1 MRRAAVLSPRG
12 GSLELS
18 DLASRGRLI
27 AGQRLGLR
35 RFRRA
40 FARGARWAAA
50 PAALLLLVGATWE
63 GAVLGTAWAA
73 RSPRFAVRAVD
84 VAGHSRLSRE
94 EIVAAADITPGA
106 NLVTLDPRAVVA
118 RLEAL
123 PLVRHAEVIRT
134 LPGRVTLVIQER
146 QPFALANAGALH
158 WIDEEGVDLGI
169 ESHAVALGIPMLS
182 GLRPDDLGARGRPA
196 PGERIGVGLALERL
210 LLRGRPSL
218 LGQIS
223 EIDLS
228 RPEGPVL
235 YTVDGI
241 AVRLG
246 NEDWDRRL
254 GRLQGVL
261 AQLATT
267 GEVPTSI
274 DLRFRD
280 QVVLRTPPK

>member
-1 MRRAAVLSPRG
+1 MKRTAVLSPRG

-35 RFRRA
+35 RFQRT
-40 FARGARWAAA
+40 FARGARRAAA
-50 PAALLLLVGATWE
+50 PVALLLLVGATWE

-73 RSPRFAVRAVD
+73 RSPRFAVTTVE

-94 EIVAAADITPGA
+94 EIVAAAGIAPNA
-106 NLVTLDPRAVVA
+106 NLVTLDPRAVAA

-123 PLVRHAEVIRT
+123 PLVRRAEVIRT
-134 LPGRVTLVIQER
+134 LPGRVTLVVEER

-158 WIDEEGVDLGI
+158 WIDEEGVDLGT
-169 ESHAVALGIPMLS
+169 ESHAVALGIPILS
-182 GLRPDDLGARGRPA
+182 GLRQDDLGSRGRPA
-196 PGERIGVGLALERL
+196 SGERLGVGLSLVRL

-235 YTVDGI
+235 YTLDGI
-241 AVRLG
+241 EVRLG
-246 NEDWDRRL
+246 KEEWDPRL

-261 AQLATT
+261 AQVATT
-267 GEVPTSI
+267 EEVPTSI
-274 DLRFRD
+274 DLRFRG

>member
-1 MRRAAVLSPRG
+1 MKRTAVLSPRG

-27 AGQRLGLR
+27 SGQRLGLR

-40 FARGARWAAA
+40 FARGARWAA
-50 PAALLLLVGATWE
+50 PPLALLLLVGATWK

-73 RSPRFAVRAVD
+73 RSPRFAVTAVE
-84 VAGHSRLSRE
+84 VAGHSRLRRE
-94 EIVAAADITPGA
+94 EIVAAADIAPGA
-106 NLVTLDPRAVVA
+106 NLVTLDQRAVVA

-134 LPGRVTLVIQER
+134 LPGRVTLVVDER
-146 QPFALANAGALH
+146 RPFALANTGALH

-196 PGERIGVGLALERL
+196 AGERIGVGLSLVRL
-210 LLRGRPSL
+210 LLRGWPSL
-218 LGQIS
+218 LDQIS

-235 YTVDGI
+235 YTLDGI
-241 AVRLG
+241 EVRLG
-246 NEDWDRRL
+246 KEEWDARL

-261 AQLATT
+261 AQLAST
-267 GEVPTSI
+267 GVVPTSV
-274 DLRFRD
+274 DLRFRG
-280 QVVLRTPPK
+280 QVVLRTPPR